1 MKTTMMKKGVVG
13 ADFLLVLVLRLLL
26 LLLLLLL
33 HLLRLMRVLLLLVL
47 LLLVQLS
54 IDVVSNPLIFSVA
67 LRLLTVKYLRGNKIE
82 QTNHRA
88 VPFPVFVP

>member
-1 MKTTMMKKGVVG
+1 MMKTTMMKKGVVG
-13 ADFLLVLVLRLLL
+13 ADFLLVLVLRLL

-67 LRLLTVKYLRGNKIE
+67 LRLK
-82 QTNHRA
+82 
-88 VPFPVFVP
+88 